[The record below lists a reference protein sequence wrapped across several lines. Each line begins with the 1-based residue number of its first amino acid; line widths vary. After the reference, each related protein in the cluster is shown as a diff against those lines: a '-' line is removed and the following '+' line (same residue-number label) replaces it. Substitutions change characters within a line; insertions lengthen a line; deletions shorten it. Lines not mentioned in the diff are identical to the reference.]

1 MANHRDED
9 NLELVKTSI
18 KSFPNFPKAGV
29 NFKDIFAV
37 LRNPKAFKALI
48 ELVKE
53 KAR

>member
-1 MANHRDED
+1 MANHHVD
-9 NLELVKTSI
+9 NLELVKKNI

-29 NFKDIFAV
+29 NFKDIFSV
-37 LRNPKAFKALI
+37 LRNPKALKAFI